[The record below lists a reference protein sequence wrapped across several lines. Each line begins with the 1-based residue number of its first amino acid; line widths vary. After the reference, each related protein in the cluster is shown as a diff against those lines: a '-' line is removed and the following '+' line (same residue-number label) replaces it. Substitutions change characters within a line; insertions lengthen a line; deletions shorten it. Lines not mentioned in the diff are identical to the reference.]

1 MLMLAD
7 AVREDD
13 QTGTAERRRGLRI
26 RQERPVKVFDAA
38 AARYFGGQTRDI
50 SATGLRIELPVFAP
64 VQVGDTLAI
73 HIGLNQRGQSLAN
86 HRQMTA
92 ARVVWVSRHDGRA
105 PGRLEAG
112 VEFATGIAARL
123 DAA

>member
-7 AVREDD
+7 AVE
-13 QTGTAERRRGLRI
+13 QSAEANSERRRGLRI

-38 AARYFGGQTRDI
+38 ASRYFGGQTRDI
-50 SATGLRIELPVFAP
+50 SAAGLRIELPVFAP
-64 VQVGDTLAI
+64 VRAGDVLAVHVGS
-73 HIGLNQRGQSLAN
+73 NQRGQALAN
-86 HRQMTA
+86 RRQMMPV
-92 ARVVWVSRHDGRA
+92 RVVWVSRHDRGT

-112 VEFATGIAARL
+112 VEFLTGFAAHL